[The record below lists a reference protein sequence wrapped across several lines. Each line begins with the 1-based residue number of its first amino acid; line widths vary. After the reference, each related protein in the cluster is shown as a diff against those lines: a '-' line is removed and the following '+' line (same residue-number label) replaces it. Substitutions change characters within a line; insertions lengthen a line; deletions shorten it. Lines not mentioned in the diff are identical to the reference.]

1 MQIRVYHCVVLRL
14 QLEEMSNNNRQASK
28 QVVFIETSNRFFQK
42 RLENSFQ
49 FRAYLFHILL
59 FHILQKILILINY
72 SNIAKS

>member
-49 FRAYLFHILL
+49 FRAYLFHILS
-59 FHILQKILILINY
+59 ISQKILILINY

>member
-49 FRAYLFHILL
+49 FRAYLFHILS
-59 FHILQKILILINY
+59 ILQKILILINY